1 MAIAK
6 MKLVGVAGVLD
17 QLNTFIETCCM
28 DGNFHPE
35 QATQYLP
42 DDLGYTPNEENNPY
56 ADMLQRVED
65 FAHNAHFDIA
75 PSEHLKHTPTEEEI
89 REFVDGLNSA
99 AGKLATNRKD
109 LLEQHQ
115 ACERGIEQL
124 KHFTEFNTDLD
135 EVFNCQ
141 YVKVRFGHLPKD
153 NYEKLLAMQE
163 DNPYLYFVPCSSD
176 ALDYWGMYFAPR
188 DKIAEVDQI
197 FQNLYFNRLHIPGAA
212 GTAKEGIEQLQ
223 KNNELLHEIL
233 EKIDKQLD
241 DYWEENQERF
251 IEVYTRLTYLNA
263 VYSLRQYAAV
273 KGRYFFFAG
282 WVPARMAHRFEAKAK
297 EIRRSAYEIGDPDLK
312 SAIKPPVLLRNNPL
326 FRPFEFYIE
335 MYGLPSYDEIDVT
348 GLVAV
353 TYTILFGIMF
363 GDVGQGIV
371 LAILGYLMWKIKK
384 MALGKILVPCGI
396 AATIGGFVYGSV
408 FGNETLLDPL
418 YAALGMDGKPLEVM
432 DSVIGLLIFSIAIG
446 VLLVI
451 VAMLMNVIVS
461 IKRRQYGR
469 AIFHHNGVTGILL
482 YASLVTLVVQLF
494 TGTTV
499 IPTAVLIVAIVATVV
514 LLFFEGILVNLIDD
528 REHWKPESWGDYILE
543 NVFELLDYFIS
554 YMSNTI
560 SFLRVGAFVLV
571 HAAMMTVVFAIAQG
585 NIIVI
590 ILGNV
595 LVMALEGLLTGIQ
608 ALRLEFY
615 EMFSRFYEGEG
626 RPFEGVKIAYQE
638 NAKKRCGKKIMKM
651 KKQKLEE
658 SK

>member
-6 MKLVGVAGVLD
+6 MKLVGVAGVLE
-17 QLNTFIETCCM
+17 QLDEFLETCCM

-35 QATQYLP
+35 PASQYLP
-42 DDLGYTPNEENNPY
+42 VDLGYAPMEDVNPY
-56 ADMLQRVED
+56 ADMLQKVEE
-65 FAHNAHFDIA
+65 FAQNAHFDVA
-75 PSEHLKHTPTEEEI
+75 PMKHLKHTPTDEEI
-89 REFVDGLNSA
+89 RTFVDKLNSA
-99 AGKLATNRKD
+99 AGRLASGRKD
-109 LLEQHQ
+109 LMEQHQ

-124 KHFTEFNTDLD
+124 KHFTDFDVDLD

-141 YVKVRFGHLPKD
+141 YIKVRFGHLPKD
-153 NYEKLLAMQE
+153 NYEKLLTMQE
-163 DNPYLYFVPCSSD
+163 DNPYIFFVPCSVD
-176 ALDYWGMYFAPR
+176 AFDYWGMYFAPR
-188 DKIAEVDQI
+188 DKINEIDQI

-212 GTAKEGIEQLQ
+212 GTAKEGIQQLQ
-223 KNNELLHEIL
+223 KNNELLEEIL
-233 EKIDKQLD
+233 EKINKQLD
-241 DYWEENQERF
+241 DYWEENEERF
-251 IEVYTRLTYLNA
+251 IEVYSRLTYLKA
-263 VYSLRQYAAV
+263 IYDLRKYAAV

-282 WVPARMAHRFEAKAK
+282 WVPARKAKSFEAKANK
-297 EIRRSAYEIGDPDLK
+297 IRRSAYEISDPDPN
-312 SAIKPPVLLRNNPL
+312 SPSKPPVLLKNNPL
-326 FRPFEFYIE
+326 FKPFEFYIE
-335 MYGLPSYDEIDVT
+335 MYGLPSYDEFDAT

-371 LAILGYLMWKIKK
+371 LAIIGFLMWKLEK

-396 AATIGGFVYGSV
+396 AATIGGFIYGSV

-418 YAALGMDGKPLEVM
+418 YAALGMDGKPVEVM
-432 DSVIGLLIFSIAIG
+432 DSIIGLLIFSIAIG
-446 VLLVI
+446 VVLVI
-451 VAMLMNVIVS
+451 VAMLMNVFVS

-469 AIFHHNGVTGILL
+469 AIFHHNGVMGILL
-482 YASLVTLVVQLF
+482 YAALVTLVVQLF
-494 TGTTV
+494 TGTV
-499 IPTAVLIVAIVATVV
+499 VVPTAALIAVIIATVV

-528 REHWKPESWGDYILE
+528 RAHWKPESWGDYILE
-543 NVFELLDYFIS
+543 NIFELLDYFIS

-626 RPFEGVKIAYQE
+626 RPFEGVKIAYKE
-638 NAKKRCGKKIMKM
+638 RAEKRRDKKSI

>member
-6 MKLVGVAGVLD
+6 MKLVGVAGVVEQLD
-17 QLNTFIETCCM
+17 EFIETCCM

-35 QATQYLP
+35 PAAQYLP
-42 DDLGYTPNEENNPY
+42 VDLGYTPMEDVNPY
-56 ADMLQRVED
+56 ADMLQKVEE
-65 FAHNAHFDIA
+65 FAHNARLEIA
-75 PSEHLKHTPTEEEI
+75 PVRHLKHTPADDEI
-89 REFVDGLNSA
+89 RAFVDQLNSNAGKAA
-99 AGKLATNRKD
+99 AGRKD

-124 KHFTEFNTDLD
+124 RHFTNFEVDLD

-141 YVKVRFGHLPKD
+141 YIKVRFGHLPKD
-153 NYEKLLAMQE
+153 NYEKLLNMQE
-163 DNPYLYFVPCSSD
+163 DNPYIFFVPCSVD
-176 ALDYWGMYFAPR
+176 AFDYWGMYFAPR
-188 DKIAEVDQI
+188 EKIAEVDQI

-212 GTAKEGIEQLQ
+212 GTAKSGIEQLQ
-223 KNNELLHEIL
+223 RNNEIL
-233 EKIDKQLD
+233 EKILNRITRQLD
-241 DYWEENQERF
+241 EYWAENEERF
-251 IEVYTRLTYLNA
+251 IEIYTRLTYLKA
-263 VYSLRQYAAV
+263 VYDLRKYAAV

-282 WVPARMAHRFEAKAK
+282 WVPARQARSFEAKAK
-297 EIRRSAYEIGDPDLK
+297 KVRRSAYEISDPDPQ
-312 SAIKPPVLLRNNPL
+312 STSKPPVLLKNNPL
-326 FRPFEFYIE
+326 FKPFEFYIE
-335 MYGLPSYDEIDVT
+335 MYGLPSYDEFDAT

-371 LAILGYLMWKIKK
+371 LAILGFLMWKLKK
-384 MALGKILVPCGI
+384 MALGKILIPCGI
-396 AATIGGFVYGSV
+396 AATLGGFVYGSV

-418 YAALGMDGKPLEVM
+418 YTALGMSGKPVEVM
-432 DSVIGLLIFSIAIG
+432 DSVIGLLIFSIGIG
-446 VLLVI
+446 VVLVI
-451 VAMLMNVIVS
+451 VAMLMNVFVS
-461 IKRRQYGR
+461 LKRKQLGR
-469 AIFHHNGVTGILL
+469 AVFHHNGVIGILL

-499 IPTAVLIVAIVATVV
+499 VPTAALIAIIIASVI

-528 REHWKPESWGDYILE
+528 RQHWKPESWGDYILE
-543 NVFELLDYFIS
+543 NLFELLDYFIS

-590 ILGNV
+590 VLGNI

-626 RPFEGVKIAYQE
+626 RPFEGVKIAYKERVQKKLNKKSIQE
-638 NAKKRCGKKIMKM
+638 R
-651 KKQKLEE
+651 KLEE

>member
-6 MKLVGVAGVLD
+6 MKLVGVAGVVE
-17 QLNTFIETCCM
+17 QLNEFIESCCM
-28 DGNFHPE
+28 DGDFHPE
-35 QATQYLP
+35 QAIQYLP
-42 DDLGYTPNEENNPY
+42 DDLGYASMEDVNPY
-56 ADMLQRVED
+56 ADMLQKVEE
-65 FAHNAHFDIA
+65 FAHNAKFDIA
-75 PSEHLKHTPTEEEI
+75 PVRHLKHTPTDEEI
-89 REFVDGLNSA
+89 RAFVDRINSDVGETA
-99 AGKLATNRKD
+99 AGRKD
-109 LLEQHQ
+109 LIEQRQ

-124 KHFTEFNTDLD
+124 KHFTNFDTDLD

-141 YVKVRFGHLPKD
+141 YIKVRFGHLPKD
-153 NYEKLLAMQE
+153 SYEKLLNMQE
-163 DNPYLYFVPCSSD
+163 DNPYIFFVPCSVD
-176 ALDYWGMYFAPR
+176 AFDYWGMYFAPR
-188 DKIAEVDQI
+188 EKIAEVDQV

-212 GTAKEGIEQLQ
+212 GTAREGLEQLQ
-223 KNNELLHEIL
+223 KNNELLEEIL
-233 EKIDKQLD
+233 EKINGQLD
-241 DYWEENQERF
+241 EYWEENRERF
-251 IEVYTRLTYLNA
+251 IEVYTRLTYLKA
-263 VYSLRQYAAV
+263 VYDLRKYAAV

-282 WVPARMAHRFEAKAK
+282 WVPAKRARIFEARAK
-297 EIRRSAYEIGDPDLK
+297 KIRRSAYEISDPDPK
-312 SAIKPPVLLRNNPL
+312 SPSKPPVLLKNNPL
-326 FRPFEFYIE
+326 FEPFEFYIE
-335 MYGLPSYDEIDVT
+335 MYGLPSYDEFDAT

-408 FGNETLLDPL
+408 FGSETLLDPL
-418 YAALGMDGKPLEVM
+418 YAALGMSGKPVEVM
-432 DSVIGLLIFSIAIG
+432 DSVIGLLIFSIGIG
-446 VLLVI
+446 VVLVI
-451 VAMLMNVIVS
+451 VAMLMNVFVS
-461 IKRRQYGR
+461 LKRKQFGR
-469 AIFHHNGVTGILL
+469 AVFHHNGVMGVLL

-494 TGTTV
+494 TGTSV
-499 IPTAVLIVAIVATVV
+499 VPTAALIAIIIAAVV
-514 LLFFEGILVNLIDD
+514 LLFFEGLLVNLIDD
-528 REHWKPESWGDYILE
+528 RQHWKPESWGDYILE
-543 NVFELLDYFIS
+543 NLFELLDYFIS

-590 ILGNV
+590 VLGNI

-638 NAKKRCGKKIMKM
+638 RAEKRRNKKLRKT
-651 KKQKLEE
+651 QKLEE
-658 SK
+658 LK